1 MCLLPPSFRHRHTD
15 VIYWLTTE
23 NNMVELSSLLEQ
35 HGESTVL
42 ASGGLALGML
52 FGFFAQRSKFC
63 LRAAVIEFWHGQFGE
78 KLPVWLMAFSSAVVA
93 VQLLILSG
101 QLDVSTSR
109 QMANTGSLSG
119 ALIGGLLFGAGMILT
134 RGCASRLLVLSATGN
149 LRALLS
155 GLIFAVVAQASLSGA
170 LSPWRT
176 EISSWWTIEG
186 GSGRDLLAWSGVGN
200 TGGLIFGLVWLIAGV
215 FFAVR
220 NQWSPMKWI
229 TAIVTGLTVA
239 AAWWFSYAVAKN
251 SFEVVNIQ
259 GLTFSGPSAEW
270 LMRVLE
276 SPAPKVGF
284 DFGLMP
290 GVFAGSALGALLFR
304 EWKLEGFK
312 DGHSMRRYIAGAV
325 LMGFGSML
333 AGGCA
338 VGAGMTGGAI
348 FAVTAWAALVGMW
361 AGAGLTDRIVD
372 KVPLAGN

>member
-1 MCLLPPSFRHRHTD
+1 MMD
-15 VIYWLTTE
+15 LTA
-23 NNMVELSSLLEQ
+23 LLEQ
-35 HGESTVL
+35 HGEGTVL
-42 ASGGLALGML
+42 AAGGLVLGLL

-93 VQLLILSG
+93 VQVLILTGS
-101 QLDVSTSR
+101 LDVSTSR

-119 ALIGGLLFGAGMILT
+119 ALVGGLVFGMGMILT

-155 GLIFAVVAQASLSGA
+155 GLIFAVAAQASLSGA
-170 LSPWRT
+170 LSPLRQT
-176 EISSWWTIEG
+176 ISGWWTIDG
-186 GSGRDLLAWSGVGN
+186 GSGRDLLAWSGLGN
-200 TGGLIFGLVWLIAGV
+200 WGGLVFGGVWLLAGV

-220 NQWSPMKWI
+220 NQWSPIKWM

-239 AAWWFSYAVAKN
+239 AAWWFSYRVSQN
-251 SFEVVNIQ
+251 SFEVVNVQ

-276 SPAPKVGF
+276 NPGPKIGF

-290 GVFAGSALGALLFR
+290 GVFAGAAIGALIGR

-312 DGHSMRRYIAGAV
+312 DGHTMRRYIAGAV

-348 FAVTAWAALVGMW
+348 FAVTAWLALVGMW
-361 AGAGLTDRIVD
+361 VGAGLMDRVMD
-372 KVPLAGN
+372 KVPPSGN